1 MPYLLALVLLVTTCT
16 AAAQPAR
23 VIDGDTIDLAGE
35 RIRLWG
41 IDAPEGSQVCQRDGH
56 PWQCGDDAAAALEA
70 LLDGEQV
77 TCTEVDRDRYER
89 TVATCTVGDQD
100 IGAAMVRQGWALDFE

>member
-1 MPYLLALVLLVTTCT
+1 MPYVLALLLLVTVTA

-23 VIDGDTIDLAGE
+23 VIDGDTLELSTGE

-70 LLDGEQV
+70 P
-77 TCTEVDRDRYER
+77 
-89 TVATCTVGDQD
+89 
-100 IGAAMVRQGWALDFE
+100 